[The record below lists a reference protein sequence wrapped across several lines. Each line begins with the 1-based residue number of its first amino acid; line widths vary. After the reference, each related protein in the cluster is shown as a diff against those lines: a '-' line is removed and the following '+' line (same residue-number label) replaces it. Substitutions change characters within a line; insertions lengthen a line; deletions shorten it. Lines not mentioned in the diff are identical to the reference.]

1 MPERLFE
8 ELRKRNIKFKP
19 DADIGKI
26 SSLGIPATALAL
38 VEPKDTSELITVLDL
53 CCEWGI
59 PYRVIGRMSNT
70 MPRGERYPGV
80 LIRTTGINRCR
91 LRDGRVYAECGC
103 SLSSLVRLGSEGGYG
118 GIEALYHIPGTL
130 GGAVYGNAG
139 ACGTEICDVFISGRV
154 YYPKERRIICVD
166 NEQMR
171 FSYRKSA
178 LSEDEGVFLD
188 GELRLVEKSREEI
201 LSLIEAHRIKR
212 QNQPKGVKTLGSTFK
227 RAGDLSAGY
236 YIDRAG
242 LKGFSIGGAEVS
254 RVHAGFIVNRGGATA
269 EDVLR
274 LIEHI
279 KTRVFECFGIL
290 LEEEIQIL

>member
-1 MPERLFE
+1 MPERLFD

-26 SSLGIPATALAL
+26 SSLGIPATALVL

-53 CCEWGI
+53 CCDKGI
-59 PYRVIGRMSNT
+59 SYRVIGRMSNT

-178 LSEDEGVFLD
+178 LSEAEGVFLD

>member
-1 MPERLFE
+1 MPERLFD

-53 CCEWGI
+53 CCEWVI

-91 LRDGRVYAECGC
+91 LRDERVYAECGC

-178 LSEDEGVFLD
+178 LSEAEGVFLD

>member
-1 MPERLFE
+1 MPDRLWDEFK
-8 ELRKRNIKFKP
+8 KRNIKFDP
-19 DADIGKI
+19 DADIGRI

-38 VEPKDTSELITVLDL
+38 AEPKDTSELIEIIDL
-53 CCEWGI
+53 CCDNRI

-80 LIRTTGINRCR
+80 LIRTTEIKGCR
-91 LRDGRVYAECGC
+91 LGEAKVYAECGC
-103 SLSSLVRLGSEGGYG
+103 SLSSLVRLGMEQGLG

-130 GGAVYGNAG
+130 GGAVFGNAG
-139 ACGTEICDVFISGRV
+139 ASGTEICDIFISGRV
-154 YYPKERRIICVD
+154 YDPNERRILCID

-178 LSEDEGVFLD
+178 LCEGARVFLD

-227 RAGDLSAGY
+227 RAGGVSAGY

-279 KTRVFECFGIL
+279 KTRVFECFDIL

>member
-1 MPERLFE
+1 MPERLFD

-26 SSLGIPATALAL
+26 SSLGIPATALVL
-38 VEPKDTSELITVLDL
+38 VEPKDTSELITVIDL
-53 CCEWGI
+53 CCERGI

-178 LSEDEGVFLD
+178 LSEAEGVFLD

-269 EDVLR
+269 EDVLK